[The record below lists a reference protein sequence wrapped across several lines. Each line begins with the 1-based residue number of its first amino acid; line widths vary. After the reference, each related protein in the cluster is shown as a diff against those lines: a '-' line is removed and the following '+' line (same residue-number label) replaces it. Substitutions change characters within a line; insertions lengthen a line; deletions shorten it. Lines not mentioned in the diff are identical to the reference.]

1 VLAPTFGKKVDKWF
15 SQGYKVIMP
24 QTMGTYGT
32 DQAWRGTGMIV
43 VTNQA
48 TGAALYVL
56 YGNMTMALGG
66 GTINTWPLNDYPDL
80 WCDQLTGPITVTPP
94 SPGDLY
100 CAESNDILTFTVAG
114 IEYFSYGIYA
124 DNCYSLGYEEN
135 VSFKLPDLYTIKYMA
150 DKWGPGEYTFG
161 GADPGVTGCCS
172 INPTKTV
179 TIYKVDKLQY
189 ASGGGWQDIGAE
201 PLYVLKGTMV
211 NFKAVAAPA
220 MTWPADMPIWGG
232 SSGAIGTGE
241 TKSVTFN
248 TESSSLT
255 DYKTVTAGCMTS
267 GTPTTVNVIV
277 YDIDETNSIKPDDNF
292 TGRSQTTYGLK
303 ETVKLKFKT
312 TPGGI
317 SASKAG
323 GVLWTYSGNG
333 LVFDARIDGTA
344 KYDAGGLTG
353 TSTFIIT
360 VQSGPSSGQY
370 KSFNRT
376 IVAPSGTRMTRATGS
391 VWHRQGY
398 ASAGIL
404 CFYWLDP
411 VDVSFKNLKFGE
423 GNCAPTG
430 VQGVFGSYPN
440 QPGSHPANPFD
451 YITGGNLTTGCKVMP
466 EDGARTKV
474 IGSWVNGGSF
484 TWSIPAQYQVQ
495 GGNWIDFG
503 ITDQTAIVFGPNS
516 PPYLDG
522 YTEQHKDGQ
531 WGGANVSD
539 PDNELW
545 WGN

>member
-277 YDIDETNSIKPDDNF
+277 YDIAEEFSIMPEDNF
-292 TGRSQTTYGLK
+292 TGRSQTEYGL
-303 ETVKLKFKT
+303 EE
-312 TPGGI
+312 
-317 SASKAG
+317 
-323 GVLWTYSGNG
+323 
-333 LVFDARIDGTA
+333 LVYLQFCSIPEGATA
-344 KYDAGGLTG
+344 AQAGGLKWEKYAGIGDVYDENYDEG
-353 TSTFIIT
+353 TAEYDAQGSIGNVTLRLT
-360 VQSGPSSGQY
+360 VLFGPSSGQFKEY
-370 KSFNRT
+370 NRSV
-376 IVAPSGTRMTRATGS
+376 IAPSGTRMTRVNNR
-391 VWHRQGY
+391 VWHIY
-398 ASAGIL
+398 EHASADIL
-404 CFYWLDP
+404 LYYWLDP
-411 VDVSFKNLKFGE
+411 TNVSFRYLKFAEDYCTTE
-423 GNCAPTG
+423 GATG
-430 VQGVFGSYPN
+430 IYLTYPPGNHPASVFG
-440 QPGSHPANPFD
+440 D
-451 YITGGNLTTGCKVMP
+451 ITWGNATTGCRVVEHDHAATYIEKLWEQGDP
-466 EDGARTKV
+466 
-474 IGSWVNGGSF
+474 GGTY
-484 TWSIPAQYQVQ
+484 TWSIPARYQDESD
-495 GGNWIDFG
+495 GIWHTFG
-503 ITDQTAIVFGPNS
+503 TNQNAAPTITLS
-516 PPYLDG
+516 G
-522 YTEQHKDGQ
+522 YTTMNKGGQ
-531 WGGANVSD
+531 SGSADVYAPSSD
-539 PDNELW
+539 WEP
-545 WGN
+545 